1 MAIMWIGTTTTMAN
15 GFMLFRFKT
24 EPEMQAVMEKGPWLF
39 GGKAIMLQKW
49 HPSYKFDKDRISK
62 LPVWIRLQGLPFPLW
77 TQAGLSLAASMVGC
91 PLSCDSQTYDCTRL
105 EYDRLC
111 VEIDASLPK
120 VTHFEIVSP
129 FSADPIA
136 VEVEY
141 EWLPPHCSQCK
152 LYGHSC
158 KNPNPQ
164 PTPNS
169 TQLNP
174 NTQPCP
180 NNLHPPPPHSPKAPA
195 TNTINTSRS
204 HVTNSLP
211 KPNNPTTYTNKT
223 NTTKLT
229 HTLETQATGESNQ
242 PVPHQLKTCMDA
254 QHPKEPNTRVQNMES
269 LAHLKTGHYEAD
281 NFANPSTSK
290 VSGKCTMSKMDS
302 ETHEASSA
310 SGTNFDDH
318 NTSPP
323 SSPKT
328 ARKKKGV
335 KKKKAAQGC

>member
-1 MAIMWIGTTTTMAN
+1 MTTHTQPATKATTTCPKIAPASQSWAEKVHISDSTTHFILDPIQRNKGGNQLRISDEVLHHSSDQWNRCMVDFIPGFRMSHRMVNTIASRVWRSCGLEQATTMAN
-15 GFMLFRFKT
+15 DFMLFMFKT

-39 GGKAIMLQKW
+39 GGKAIMLQQW

-62 LPVWIRLQGLPFPLW
+62 LLVWIRLQGLPFPLW
-77 TQAGLSLAASMVGC
+77 TQAGLNLAASMVGC
-91 PLSCDSQTYDCTRL
+91 PLSCDSQTYNCTRL
-105 EYDRLC
+105 EYARLC
-111 VEIDASLPK
+111 VEIDVSLPK

-129 FSADPIA
+129 LSADPIA

-158 KNPNPQ
+158 KNPNKQPNPNPQ
-164 PTPNS
+164 PTPNN

-174 NTQPCP
+174 NTQPYDF
-180 NNLHPPPPHSPKAPA
+180 
-195 TNTINTSRS
+195 
-204 HVTNSLP
+204 V
-211 KPNNPTTYTNKT
+211 
-223 NTTKLT
+223 
-229 HTLETQATGESNQ
+229 
-242 PVPHQLKTCMDA
+242 
-254 QHPKEPNTRVQNMES
+254 
-269 LAHLKTGHYEAD
+269 
-281 NFANPSTSK
+281 NPSTSK
-290 VSGKCTMSKMDS
+290 MSGKCTMSTMDS

-310 SGTNFDDH
+310 SGTNFDNH

-323 SSPKT
+323 SSPKI

>member
-1 MAIMWIGTTTTMAN
+1 MTTHTQPATKATTTGPKIATAS
-15 GFMLFRFKT
+15 
-24 EPEMQAVMEKGPWLF
+24 QSWAEKV
-39 GGKAIMLQKW
+39 
-49 HPSYKFDKDRISK
+49 RISDSTSRFTLDPIQRNK
-62 LPVWIRLQGLPFPLW
+62 GGDQLRISDEVLHH
-77 TQAGLSLAASMVGC
+77 SLDQWNRCMVGFI
-91 PLSCDSQTYDCTRL
+91 PGFRMSHRMVNT
-105 EYDRLC
+105 
-111 VEIDASLPK
+111 IASR
-120 VTHFEIVSP
+120 
-129 FSADPIA
+129 
-136 VEVEY
+136 
-141 EWLPPHCSQCK
+141 
-152 LYGHSC
+152 
-158 KNPNPQ
+158 
-164 PTPNS
+164 
-169 TQLNP
+169 
-174 NTQPCP
+174 
-180 NNLHPPPPHSPKAPA
+180 APA

-211 KPNNPTTYTNKT
+211 KPNNPTTYTNET

-229 HTLETQATGESNQ
+229 HTPETQATGESNQ

-269 LAHLKTGHYEAD
+269 LAHLKTSHYEAD

-290 VSGKCTMSKMDS
+290 VSGKCTLSKMDS